1 MAVTKKRVE
10 AALEGVEFLSIS
22 QWHSNNN
29 DVWRLEAI
37 TEKEIELLSYKY
49 HAKARLPFESFSD
62 KKTIEQLKASILQ
75 TFSIFV
81 SGFESGVKITQSK
94 LATADIFALAA
105 PKPPE
110 PTEQQA
116 A

>member
-10 AALEGVEFLSIS
+10 AALEGIESLAVS
-22 QWHSNNN
+22 QWHTNNN
-29 DVWRLEAI
+29 DVWRVEAI
-37 TEKEIELLSYKY
+37 TEKEIELLSFKY
-49 HAKARLPFESFSD
+49 HAKARIPFESFTD
-62 KKTIEQLKASILQ
+62 KKTVDQLKTSILQ

-94 LATADIFALAA
+94 LATADIFALAV
-105 PKPPE
+105 PKPQE
-110 PTEQQA
+110 AETA